1 MLVYEYP
8 PKLSH
13 SARQAKA
20 IHDIEQHKK
29 IRRGMI
35 RNMAI
40 AVTIIALSFFVEIML
55 VKLVLIL
62 IAGANAAV
70 GLLLYRYGMMSFDAK
85 VYTRIYDDHLE
96 HSQRIGFSKRY
107 LCFDV
112 QYKDIEKSFQD
123 PRGNLV
129 VEFVQDHSAKV
140 WTADENGGE
149 KQDHEIKN
157 NTVTLK
163 FADTKAKL
171 TLVNDFYD
179 QINYPHK
186 EYKVID
192 DDDDDYY
199 TAEDKKWDSLGKH
212 GL

>member
-13 SARQAKA
+13 GARQAKA

-40 AVTIIALSFFVEIML
+40 AVTIIALSFFVDIML

-62 IAGANAAV
+62 IAAANAAV

-85 VYTRIYDDHLE
+85 VYSRIYDDHLE
-96 HSQRIGFSKRY
+96 HSQRVGFSKRY

-112 QYKDIEKSFQD
+112 LYKDFEKSFQD
-123 PRGNLV
+123 PNGNLV
-129 VEFVQDHSAKV
+129 VQLAKDHSAKV
-140 WTADENGGE
+140 WTADENGGD

-157 NTVTLK
+157 NTLTLK

-171 TLVNDFYD
+171 TLVNDFYE
-179 QINYPHK
+179 QIKYPHK
-186 EYKVID
+186 EYNVIE

-199 TAEDKKWDSLGKH
+199 TDDDKKWDSLGKH